1 VCRPTHPNLGLELSV
16 PHTWRVLMLRSASKF
31 SDASRLWVLE
41 QSVREGVRA
50 VAEGFRAAI
59 EGLRA
64 LGKGVKAV
72 REGVEQ
78 SEQGAKSELW
88 KSWRVLMLRSA
99 SRLSKCIDAFASS
112 NLCVESISTL
122 RVQTQ
127 TAWTRPD
134 SAPGMSIS
142 TSCTGRAHLKRRHG
156 LHNRETSPS

>member
-1 VCRPTHPNLGLELSV
+1 
-16 PHTWRVLMLRSASKF
+16 MLRSASKF

-88 KSWRVLMLRSA
+88 KSWRGLMLRSA

-142 TSCTGRAHLKRRHG
+142 ASCTGRAHLKRRHG